1 MAGDLCSEMFFAV
14 GLEIF
19 CAIHNLELVVK
30 SAQLCQYVQ
39 TVILCTEDQTLFT
52 KPELLCHSLILIQ
65 TQTHICLVCR
75 QLSVQ
80 ISNICFDIGSNNV
93 CSSKQVTT
101 KLCLNSNKPF
111 ALLNPDL
118 LFIFRPR
125 TNGKQLKQF
134 LISNALNVI
143 LKSK

>member
-39 TVILCTEDQTLFT
+39 TVILCTENQTLFT

-65 TQTHICLVCR
+65 THICLVDNC
-75 QLSVQ
+75 LFKYQ
-80 ISNICFDIGSNNV
+80 ISVLILAQIMFV
-93 CSSKQVTT
+93 
-101 KLCLNSNKPF
+101 
-111 ALLNPDL
+111 LLN
-118 LFIFRPR
+118 RSQQ
-125 TNGKQLKQF
+125 NC
-134 LISNALNVI
+134 A
-143 LKSK
+143 

>member
-39 TVILCTEDQTLFT
+39 TVILCTENQTLFT

-65 TQTHICLVCR
+65 TQTHICLVDNC
-75 QLSVQ
+75 LFKYQ
-80 ISNICFDIGSNNV
+80 ISVLILAQIMFV
-93 CSSKQVTT
+93 
-101 KLCLNSNKPF
+101 
-111 ALLNPDL
+111 LLN
-118 LFIFRPR
+118 RSQQ
-125 TNGKQLKQF
+125 NC
-134 LISNALNVI
+134 A
-143 LKSK
+143 

>member
-1 MAGDLCSEMFFAV
+1 MAGDLCSEMFFAG

-65 TQTHICLVCR
+65 TQTKPIFALYVDNCLFKY
-75 QLSVQ
+75 Q
-80 ISNICFDIGSNNV
+80 ISVLILAQIMFV
-93 CSSKQVTT
+93 
-101 KLCLNSNKPF
+101 
-111 ALLNPDL
+111 LLN
-118 LFIFRPR
+118 RSQQ
-125 TNGKQLKQF
+125 NC
-134 LISNALNVI
+134 A
-143 LKSK
+143 